1 MRESDIEGLASHDGP
16 ESCGCIRKS
25 ASEALT
31 GVRPGRDIEPR
42 NQPAQSAD
50 AVMSS
55 GRPHG
60 AQRDGELRADSAR
73 SKTPSMSGNSMRENR
88 ESQPLPST
96 EGVEGRRG
104 KAEGRTPRMHEGR
117 QSDSPIVPTKSA
129 NKGAQAS
136 AESMEGRGGAKG
148 NTIQQTTSRTQS
160 RNDVPHALERVRH
173 AARRDRKA
181 KFTALLHHVTVE
193 RLRHAYSELKR
204 HAAPGVDGVTW
215 AKYQANLEENLREL
229 QGRVQ
234 NGTYRAQPSR
244 RVYIPKA
251 DGTQR
256 PLGIASLED
265 KIVQRAMVQ
274 VLSAIYEEDFLGFSY
289 GFRPGRGQHDALDA
303 LAAGLSMKKV
313 NHVLD
318 ADIRGFYDSLDRRWL
333 KQFIEHRIADPR
345 VLRLIQK
352 WMNAGVMEAGS
363 YRVSEEGVPQGSS
376 VSPLL
381 ANLYLHYV
389 LDLWVEQWRK
399 RQARGEV
406 IVVRFADDTLFGFQ
420 HRADAERFLRDLR
433 ERLRKFALEL
443 HPEKTRLIEF
453 GRYASQRRRE
463 RAKGK
468 PETFDFLGFTHICAE
483 TQEGKF
489 LLKRQ
494 TMRKRMR
501 QRLKTVKA
509 ELQRRRHQPIP
520 EQGRWLGSVVRGY
533 FAYHAVPTNIHA
545 LQSFRTQ
552 VERHW
557 LRSLRRRSQ
566 RHCLDWERMRKLS
579 ARWLPTP
586 RILHPWP
593 GERFDVRTRG
603 KSPVR

>member
-1 MRESDIEGLASHDGP
+1 MKESNIEDLASHDGP
-16 ESCGCIRKS
+16 ESCGCIRK
-25 ASEALT
+25 AAPEALT
-31 GVRPGRDIEPR
+31 GVRIGRDMEPR
-42 NQPAQSAD
+42 NQAVQSAD
-50 AVMSS
+50 AVKRG
-55 GRPHG
+55 GRPYD
-60 AQRDGELRADSAR
+60 AQRNGELSVDSAR
-73 SKTPSMSGNSMRENR
+73 SKTPSMCGRSMRENR
-88 ESQPLPST
+88 ESQPLPSMK
-96 EGVEGRRG
+96 GVEGRRG
-104 KAEGRTPRMHEGR
+104 KAIGRTPRMHEGG
-117 QSDSPIVPTKSA
+117 QSDSPIIPAKSA
-129 NKGAQAS
+129 NKGTQAP

-148 NTIQQTTSRTQS
+148 NTNQQNTPRTQS
-160 RNDVPHALERVRH
+160 RTGVLHALERVRQ
-173 AARRDRKA
+173 AAKRDRKA
-181 KFTALLHHVTVE
+181 KFTALMHHVTVE

-215 AKYQANLEENLREL
+215 TQYQANLEENLREL
-229 QGRVQ
+229 HGRVQ
-234 NGTYRAQPSR
+234 KGSYQAQPSR

-251 DGTQR
+251 DGKQR

-265 KIVQRAMVQ
+265 KIVQRAIVQ
-274 VLSAIYEEDFLGFSY
+274 VLNAIYEVDFLGFSY
-289 GFRPGRGQHDALDA
+289 GFRPGRSQHDALDA
-303 LAAGLSMKKV
+303 LATALYIKKV
-313 NHVLD
+313 NYVLD
-318 ADIRGFYDSLDRRWL
+318 ADIRGFYDSLDQRWL
-333 KQFIEHRIADPR
+333 KRFIEHRIADPR
-345 VLRLIQK
+345 VQRLIQK

-363 YRVSEEGVPQGSS
+363 YSVSDEGVPQGSS

-399 RQARGEV
+399 RQAHGEM
-406 IVVRFADDTLFGFQ
+406 IVVRFADDTIFGFQ
-420 HRADAERFLRDLR
+420 HRADAEQFLSELR

-453 GRYASQRRRE
+453 GRYACQRRWE
-463 RAKGK
+463 RGKGK
-468 PETFDFLGFTHICAE
+468 PETFDFLGFTHICAVAK
-483 TQEGKF
+483 EGKF

-501 QRLKTVKA
+501 QRLKTVKT

-520 EQGRWLGSVVRGY
+520 EEGRWLASVVRGY
-533 FAYHAVPTNIHA
+533 FAYHAVPTNIRA

-566 RHCLDWERMRKLS
+566 RHCLDWARMRKLS